1 VIAAVIAKRVKDN
14 SSLLQSNSL
23 PFLPDVPSKAI
34 TPKKY
39 VTKGSLNVA
48 PKRAPR
54 IFSTVPAM
62 KALELNGNNE
72 KEKEKEKERE
82 QESAISNS
90 VEPDFPEPNQQNDDS
105 RPTNESPNSAVPPL
119 PMQFLKAFHWQFKD
133 LNVLLGSNLMLFCTN
148 HLPAVSLRL
157 QQVSAQFDKSTCLDY
172 WLDNVLANAHSV
184 TFT

>member
-1 VIAAVIAKRVKDN
+1 VIAKRVKDY
-14 SSLLQSNSL
+14 SLLQSNSL
-23 PFLPDVPSKAI
+23 PSLPDLPSKAI

-54 IFSTVPAM
+54 IFSTPPSM

-82 QESAISNS
+82 HEQESALSNPAD
-90 VEPDFPEPNQQNDDS
+90 PDFPEPNQQNDNH
-105 RPTNESPNSAVPPL
+105 RPSPNSAVPPL

-184 TFT
+184 IFT